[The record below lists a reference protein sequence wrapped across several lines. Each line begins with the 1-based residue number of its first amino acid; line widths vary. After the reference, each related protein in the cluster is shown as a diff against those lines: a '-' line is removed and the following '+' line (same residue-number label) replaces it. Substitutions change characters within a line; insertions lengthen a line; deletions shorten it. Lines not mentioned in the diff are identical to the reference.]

1 MTHTVRAQG
10 ASART
15 QGDPLDY
22 AFAVAIYL
30 AGHPIEESAKQA
42 GVPYSTL
49 ASTLGRMGLRRS
61 RSEGLAEHAVDN
73 DRVPL
78 PARRGILRR
87 DYSRFQAYEARHEL
101 AEQWGVTVETVRR
114 DRKALGMELTEAET
128 NAIAHWGSVKAWHQA
143 QRRAALLRRHRGLK
157 MREIA
162 DEIGCTRDTV
172 RCLIDRWDARKS
184 SSDESLPSSGSA

>member
-1 MTHTVRAQG
+1 MHTIRAQG

-15 QGDPLDY
+15 QGDPFAY

-30 AGHPIEESAKQA
+30 AGHPIDESAEAA

-61 RSEGLAEHAVDN
+61 RSEALAEHVIQN
-73 DRVPL
+73 GTVPL
-78 PARRGILRR
+78 PARRGILQR
-87 DYSRFQAYEARHEL
+87 DYTRFEAYEARREL

-114 DRKALGMELTEAET
+114 DRKAVGMELTEAET
-128 NAIAHWGSVKAWHQA
+128 NAISRWGSVKAWHQA
-143 QRRAALLRRHRGLK
+143 QRRAALLRRQRGLL

-172 RCLIDRWDARKS
+172 RSLIDRWDARKGS
-184 SSDESLPSSGSA
+184 NDDSLPSSGSA